1 MKQLTGAK
9 GEVKLITLD
18 PGHFHA
24 ALVQKKMYD
33 QISPEVKV
41 YAPEGNDL
49 KLHLALV
56 ESYNSRAE
64 NPTSWKQI
72 VYTGPDFFEKMIS
85 DKPGNLLVLAGNNA
99 KKTEYILAAIKNG
112 INVLADKPMVIT
124 PDKFPLLIQAFEEA
138 KKNNVLLYDIMTER
152 HEIMTILQRRL
163 SMISNV
169 FGTLQTGTPEDPAV
183 IKESVHHFYKSVSGK
198 PLIRPQ
204 WFYDVNQ
211 QGEGI
216 VDVTTH
222 LVDMIMWACFPE
234 RSIDYT
240 KDIEIVSAKRW
251 PTDISPA
258 QFEKSTGS
266 KEFPEYLKKDLS
278 GNTLKVYSNGSF
290 IYKLR
295 GIHAKVSVIW
305 NFEAPAGTGD
315 THYSLMKGSTASLS
329 IRQGPEEKYIPTLYV
344 EAAPG
349 KNIDFELDKAIN
361 EDVQKE
367 YPGISMEKVKTGL
380 YKIIIPDKYKI
391 GHEEHFGQVTEKY
404 LRYLV
409 EGKLPDWE
417 IPNMIAKYYATT
429 EALKKARE

>member
-266 KEFPEYLKKDLS
+266 KEFPEYLKKELS